1 MKSRPRRAHAEGASC
16 LAACVLGIGLAGCG
30 PQGAPADAAHKAALQ
45 GQWRYESQ
53 DGAGV
58 PLAGTLHL
66 GANGLFSGTERRAGS
81 PDEGYSGEWFVTAGL
96 FKLKTT
102 RSGGQRL
109 GTAQTGLFTCAL
121 QEVRAH
127 AFNCRH
133 ASDGRAYR
141 FERLAP

>member
-1 MKSRPRRAHAEGASC
+1 MADASRLSV
-16 LAACVLGIGLAGCG
+16 CVLAIGLAGCG
-30 PQGAPADAAHKAALQ
+30 LQDAPADAAHKAALQ

-66 GANGLFSGTERRAGS
+66 GAKGLFSGTERRAGS
-81 PDEGYSGEWFVTAGL
+81 PDEGYSGEWFVTDGL

-121 QEVRAH
+121 QEVRARV
-127 AFNCRH
+127 FDCRH